1 MIIIKSVTGGLRFS
15 TPINEGATR
24 KRALMGDD
32 LITLPFSVARPI
44 TFKIGDYADIEGFG
58 RFVITDTPQP
68 TYNETTGGYDYEL
81 KMEAQYRKWK
91 NKLLKFLPEVGASE
105 TTWVLTASIRVHA
118 EQVMANINALC
129 ELSESYLY
137 NGTTQWQISFEGMTD
152 EELTTAQV
160 VSYDSISILDG
171 LSAIAE
177 AFGIEYWVEDNTI
190 HFGRCEFGDTHIPL
204 EIGVNVESMTRN
216 NTGEPFATRLYVFG
230 SEKNLPATYRKD
242 LIFTI
247 DKVNGQLIT
256 DVARP
261 LRAEWFN
268 KDNYIYSDGSYQ
280 DYHVGFSLEQD
291 VYKDP
296 SYNDDSVLL
305 TTGNWEGVTH
315 RLDAVGTFDVGEY
328 NVSMGGFKP
337 RVIVTPT
344 NETNDWRG
352 IESIKGEVI
361 VYSGDTEIAR
371 TLPMG
376 VYIQSLDTEYVL
388 SFPDFEFTIEGAAKG
403 DISIVINLYAVFQH
417 IGEAHVSVDAF
428 ADKIINIRH
437 RRLIPGVKDVT
448 LKVVSGEKEGTI
460 IESCVFNPYFAK
472 EGTTAR
478 PILLPDGVTLQE
490 GDRFEIQN
498 IKSALVP
505 NAYYSASATLD
516 NNSEIV
522 QNGIVANRLMLP
534 EGTPYIDAY
543 DGLTAEEAVEDVV
556 IFEEIY
562 PQVESEITEV
572 SVDYVSSEDEADEKE
587 YPLYRFKTNTE
598 FSTDYYIE
606 GKTLSITI
614 ESGVLNG
621 WTFEVVYSEAR
632 EEFTI
637 VRDAENNVPN
647 EILCPVVGDKFKF
660 FNFNAAMM
668 SEVAVPEAE
677 NRLLEAG
684 KTYLAE
690 AMKDPSNYDCVMM
703 SDAMS
708 GYDGEVI
715 RPENALVLGLG
726 RRVRL
731 INLAYGSRNSRVIGY
746 EMPLDFPWDSPK
758 YTIGEKA
765 TYSRLG
771 AIEDKLDAIEV
782 SMGEKTYYSTSTGG
796 DSVVNVG
803 SSVYLIKAQDGTP
816 PSESNAYSAIRARRE
831 FTLRNFAETIPYQWA
846 FSKGLTIGNFVSTSS
861 GAIIDYAGNAEVK
874 SLISRGEIETKDKV
888 TAPLVIADK
897 ENDGA
902 VLSSSNFDGSSALAG
917 TGYGILKEGNS
928 YKMAIDYLTVRKG
941 MTVAELVIQEYKSVG
956 GVLVVSACNGEVE
969 KVHKWSNGVG
979 YDVYIKDFEDNPQ
992 FVAEDLVR
1000 CAQWD
1005 SETNSYVG
1013 YWVKVV
1019 AVPTDADGYKCLNL
1033 MASQFP
1039 EGVEPQVGDQLV
1051 QFGNTNDT
1059 SRQGL
1064 ILISVENGQPNVTAY
1079 DGIDS
1084 ADVNLLEKMCARLGD
1099 LNGIVIDKEKLQGY
1113 GLWTNNLYLSSKK
1126 VSDTFTEITNS
1137 ITQAQQ
1143 DASQALAGVA
1153 TANQNIVDINKRLDG
1168 VVENWFEE
1176 GAPIPDK
1183 YPSSEWVT
1191 ANDNLNHVG
1200 DTYTDILE
1208 YVDNDTTP
1216 TAGQSWRWVV
1226 AETEPTIGI
1235 DYRIID
1241 LPTGE
1246 TKYAYWTPIADSDA
1260 VKALLEASKAQY
1272 TADGK
1277 SRTFVSQPVPPYDE
1291 GDLWVQGTNGDILK
1305 CITARQEGESFSQ
1318 SDWAKASKYTDDTE
1332 TNALRTEVYSEFENV
1347 AGQFTSIQGEIT
1359 TIKDKQSG
1367 MATQI
1372 SEAET
1377 AITQNANQINL
1388 RATKT
1393 ELAETETKLQASID
1407 VNANAITS
1415 TVESLQSGGR
1425 NMLVGTNQ
1433 GKNGW
1438 SIYPSSTSGA
1448 GYSVHLDEFVIGE
1461 QGDTTDVNK
1470 GVYKG
1475 VIIVRDDTSTNTG
1488 FFRFQLR
1495 PELFVAGKEY
1505 TLSFD
1510 AKSVGG
1516 TEFKPLFNIMKG
1528 NGTDALLSG
1537 YLSSE
1542 FNDTIKPNEWSR
1554 LYLTFTPLASGTA
1567 DGGQVVFLA
1576 TGNGIAWSSIYVK
1589 NLQIE
1594 EGTIASPWSETLAD
1608 TEEKF
1613 SEIRQ
1618 TADNISLKVVE
1629 KGVANINHAIGTE
1642 VPYVRNSNFDSTNT
1656 NLTQMMYKVT
1666 GFKTGD
1672 MITASFDWE
1681 WEGLS
1686 WANASTSEVSVQFTD
1701 VYGYLGLGFRLKSG
1715 GANSGHHTATVT
1727 LGQKYNTSTDITTSD
1742 VAYVYI
1748 RLSKIAQSATDGYF
1762 RISNLKVE
1770 LGDEETAWTSR
1781 TDDLETA
1788 MVETGIDISHR
1799 KIVAKADNF
1808 EIRNNNGQVTAS
1820 VNEKGELASNSV
1832 FCRNT
1837 DETTMATTPY
1847 LTTLNRNG
1855 NGFLEF
1861 FYPLTRDNGNDN
1873 LAFQIGWDESTE
1885 SIFRFFNKSGVM
1897 TWKAGSEANL
1907 IDVTTLGGVVSTT
1920 EVALYKCVGTD
1931 RISALAEIMTTKSL
1945 ATTKLYKKT
1954 SQTND
1959 LVTTYYYTD
1968 SACTIFATGY
1978 YADGGVP
1985 RYAISTDGSSTKKY
1999 SRRVYTMTN
2008 GVASVSTYTWTED

>member
-1 MIIIKSVTGGLRFS
+1 
-15 TPINEGATR
+15 
-24 KRALMGDD
+24 MGDD
-32 LITLPFSVARPI
+32 YITLPFSVSRPI
-44 TFKIGDYADIEGFG
+44 AFKIGDYADVDGFG

-137 NGTTQWQISFEGMTD
+137 NGTTQWQISFDGMSD
-152 EELTTAQV
+152 EELTTAKV

-177 AFGIEYWVEDNTI
+177 AFGVEHWVEDNTI

-204 EIGVNVESMTRN
+204 EIDVNVESMTRN

-230 SEKNLPATYRKD
+230 SDKNLPATYRKD
-242 LIFTI
+242 LIFTV
-247 DKVNGQLIT
+247 DETNGQLIT
-256 DVARP
+256 DIARP

-280 DYHVGFSLEQD
+280 DYFVGFSVEQD
-291 VYKDP
+291 VSKDP

-305 TTGNWEGVTH
+305 STGNWGGVTF
-315 RLDAVGTFDVGEY
+315 RLDVGTFDIGEY
-328 NVSMGGFKP
+328 YVTMSSFRPRIVVTERTENVEWGADS
-337 RVIVTPT
+337 
-344 NETNDWRG
+344 WRG
-352 IESIKGEVI
+352 LESIKGEVI
-361 VYSGDTEIAR
+361 VYSGETEIAR

-460 IESCVFNPYFAK
+460 IEGCVFNPYFAK

-572 SVDYVSSEDEADEKE
+572 SVDYVSSEDETDIKE

-606 GKTLSITI
+606 GKTPSITI

-621 WTFEVVYSEAR
+621 WTFEVEYSEAR

-637 VRDAENNVPN
+637 FRDAENNVPN

-731 INLAYGSRNSRVIGY
+731 INLAYGSRDSRVIGY

-902 VLSSSNFDGSSALAG
+902 VLSSSDFDGSSALAG

-956 GVLVVSACNGEVE
+956 GVLVVSACNGEIE
-969 KVHKWSNGVG
+969 KVHKWSNGAG

-992 FVAEDLVR
+992 FVAGDLVR

-1051 QFGNTNDT
+1051 QFGNTSDT

-1064 ILISVENGQPNVTAY
+1064 IIISVENGQPNVTAY
-1079 DGIDS
+1079 DGID
-1084 ADVNLLEKMCARLGD
+1084 AIDVNLLDKMCARLGD
-1099 LNGIVIDKEKLQGY
+1099 LNGIVKDGKTLTGY

-1126 VSDTFTEITNS
+1126 VSDTFTEIADGIS
-1137 ITQAQQ
+1137 QAQT
-1143 DASQALAGVA
+1143 DASQALAGVT

-1226 AETEPTIGI
+1226 ADTEPTIGI

-1260 VKALLEASKAQY
+1260 VKALLEASKAQE

-1291 GDLWVQGTNGDILK
+1291 GDLWVQGNDGDILK
-1305 CITARQEGESFSQ
+1305 CIKARTEGESFSQ
-1318 SDWAKASKYTDDTE
+1318 SDWAKASKYTDDTATNTLE
-1332 TNALRTEVYSEFENV
+1332 TKVNSQFNV
-1347 AGQFTSIQGEIT
+1347 IDGNFSSIQTEIT
-1359 TIKDKQSG
+1359 TIKDNQSG

-1377 AITQNANQINL
+1377 AIAQNTNAINL

-1393 ELAETETKLQASID
+1393 ELGETESRLQASI
-1407 VNANAITS
+1407 NISAEAITS
-1415 TVESLQSGGR
+1415 EVSARE
-1425 NMLVGTNQ
+1425 
-1433 GKNGW
+1433 
-1438 SIYPSSTSGA
+1438 
-1448 GYSVHLDEFVIGE
+1448 E
-1461 QGDTTDVNK
+1461 GDK
-1470 GVYKG
+1470 
-1475 VIIVRDDTSTNTG
+1475 
-1488 FFRFQLR
+1488 
-1495 PELFVAGKEY
+1495 ELI
-1505 TLSFD
+1505 S
-1510 AKSVGG
+1510 
-1516 TEFKPLFNIMKG
+1516 
-1528 NGTDALLSG
+1528 
-1537 YLSSE
+1537 
-1542 FNDTIKPNEWSR
+1542 
-1554 LYLTFTPLASGTA
+1554 
-1567 DGGQVVFLA
+1567 
-1576 TGNGIAWSSIYVK
+1576 
-1589 NLQIE
+1589 QIE
-1594 EGTIASPWSETLAD
+1594 
-1608 TEEKF
+1608 
-1613 SEIRQ
+1613 Q
-1618 TADNISLKVVE
+1618 TAESISLKLSE
-1629 KGVANINHAIGTE
+1629 KALSNVNHAIGAEDAQEKNTGFDE
-1642 VPYVRNSNFDSTNT
+1642 SNA
-1656 NLTQMMYKVT
+1656 NLTQALYNVT

-1672 MITASFDWE
+1672 KITISFDWE

-1686 WANASTSEVSVQFTD
+1686 WPQASSEVTVQFSD
-1701 VYGYLGLGFRLKSG
+1701 VYGYKGVGFKLVDGDAKSG
-1715 GANSGHHTATVT
+1715 HYVSSLA
-1727 LGQKYNTSTDITTSD
+1727 LGQTYSVDPVANPPRDIVEDD
-1742 VAYVYI
+1742 VAFIYV
-1748 RLSKIAQSATDGYF
+1748 RFSLIAQSSEDGYF
-1762 RISNLKVE
+1762 KISNLKVE

-1781 TDDLETA
+1781 TGDLEAA
-1788 MVETGIDISHR
+1788 MEATGIDISKR
-1799 KIVAKADNF
+1799 QIIATADNF
-1808 EIRNNNGQVTAS
+1808 TIRNNEGDVTAS
-1820 VNEKGELASNSV
+1820 VNKEGEFSSNSV
-1832 FCRNT
+1832 LCRNT
-1837 DETTMATTPY
+1837 DDDTKEFTPF
-1847 LTTLNRNG
+1847 LTTLNRDG
-1855 NGFLEF
+1855 NGYLEF
-1861 FYPLTRDNGNDN
+1861 YYPLTEDNGNN
-1873 LAFQIGWDESTE
+1873 NIAFQIGWDQESE
-1885 SIFRFFNKSGVM
+1885 SIFRFYKKDGSLAWF
-1897 TWKAGSEANL
+1897 AGNEANL
-1907 IDVTTLGGVVSTT
+1907 IDSVGGKVTITTIEQHKCDDNIVLASNEIKTTASLSTTKIYKRAEQSAIDGVV
-1920 EVALYKCVGTD
+1920 
-1931 RISALAEIMTTKSL
+1931 
-1945 ATTKLYKKT
+1945 
-1954 SQTND
+1954 
-1959 LVTTYYYTD
+1959 TYSYYSD
-1968 SACTIFATGY
+1968 AQCNVPLSGNYADKDAMYNFATDEFGN
-1978 YADGGVP
+1978 AF
-1985 RYAISTDGSSTKKY
+1985 KY
-1999 SRRVYTMTN
+1999 VRRLYTYTN
-2008 GVASVSTYTWTED
+2008 GSLTSTRQIRFNE

>member
-32 LITLPFSVARPI
+32 LITLPFSVPRPI
-44 TFKIGDYADIEGFG
+44 AFKIGDYADVDGFG

-129 ELSESYLY
+129 ESSESYLY
-137 NGTTQWQISFEGMTD
+137 NGTTQWQISFDEMSD

-177 AFGIEYWVEDNTI
+177 AFGVEYWVEDNTI
-190 HFGRCEFGDTHIPL
+190 HFGRCEYGDTHIPL

-242 LIFTI
+242 LIFII

-296 SYNDDSVLL
+296 SYYDDSVLL

-328 NVSMGGFKP
+328 NVSMVGFKP

-371 TLPMG
+371 TSPSA
-376 VYIQSLDTEYVL
+376 VYIQNIGTEYTL
-388 SFPDFEFTIEGAAKG
+388 TFSDFDFTIEGASKP

-417 IGEAHVSVDAF
+417 IGEAHISVDAF
-428 ADKIINIRH
+428 ADNIINIRH
-437 RRLIPGVKDVT
+437 KRLIPGVKDIT

-460 IESCVFNPYFAK
+460 IEGCVFNPYFAK

-587 YPLYRFKTNTE
+587 YPQYKFKTNTK
-598 FSTDYYIE
+598 FSTEYYIE

-621 WTFEVVYSEAR
+621 WTFEVIYSEAR

-731 INLAYGSRNSRVIGY
+731 INLAYGSRDSRVIGY

-771 AIEDKLDAIEV
+771 TIEDKLDAIEV
-782 SMGEKTYYSTSTGG
+782 SMGGKTYFTTSTGG
-796 DSVVNVG
+796 DSIVNVG

-816 PSESNAYSAIRARRE
+816 PSESNAYSAIRSRRE
-831 FTLRNFAETIPYQWA
+831 FTLRNFAEIIPYQWK
-846 FSKGLTIGNFVSTSS
+846 FSKGIAIGNFVSTSS
-861 GAIIDYAGNAEVK
+861 GAAFDYAGNAEVN
-874 SLISRGEIETKDKV
+874 SLVSRGAIN
-888 TAPLVIADK
+888 APLVIADK
-897 ENDGA
+897 ESDGT
-902 VLSSSNFDGSSALAG
+902 VLSSSDFDGSSALAG

-956 GVLVVSACNGEVE
+956 GVLVVSACNGEIE
-969 KVHKWSNGVG
+969 KVHKWSNGEG

-992 FVAEDLVR
+992 FVAGDLVR
-1000 CAQWD
+1000 CAKWD
-1005 SETNSYVG
+1005 SEANSYVG

-1051 QFGNTNDT
+1051 QFGNTNNT

-1064 ILISVENGQPNVTAY
+1064 IIISVENGQPNVTAY
-1079 DGIDS
+1079 DGID
-1084 ADVNLLEKMCARLGD
+1084 AIDVNLLDKMCARLGD
-1099 LNGIVIDKEKLQGY
+1099 LNGIVIDEEELQGY

-1126 VSDTFTEITNS
+1126 VSEAFDEITNS

-1183 YPSSEWVT
+1183 YPSSEWIT

-1235 DYRIID
+1235 DFRIID

-1332 TNALRTEVYSEFENV
+1332 TNKLRTEVYSEFENV

-1359 TIKDKQSG
+1359 TIKDNQSG
-1367 MATQI
+1367 MDTQI

-1377 AITQNANQINL
+1377 AIAQNTNAINL

-1393 ELAETETKLQASID
+1393 ELGEVEKALQASINI
-1407 VNANAITS
+1407 NAEAITS
-1415 TVESLQSGGR
+1415 EVSARE
-1425 NMLVGTNQ
+1425 
-1433 GKNGW
+1433 
-1438 SIYPSSTSGA
+1438 
-1448 GYSVHLDEFVIGE
+1448 E
-1461 QGDTTDVNK
+1461 GDK
-1470 GVYKG
+1470 
-1475 VIIVRDDTSTNTG
+1475 
-1488 FFRFQLR
+1488 
-1495 PELFVAGKEY
+1495 ELI
-1505 TLSFD
+1505 S
-1510 AKSVGG
+1510 
-1516 TEFKPLFNIMKG
+1516 
-1528 NGTDALLSG
+1528 
-1537 YLSSE
+1537 
-1542 FNDTIKPNEWSR
+1542 
-1554 LYLTFTPLASGTA
+1554 
-1567 DGGQVVFLA
+1567 
-1576 TGNGIAWSSIYVK
+1576 
-1589 NLQIE
+1589 QIE
-1594 EGTIASPWSETLAD
+1594 
-1608 TEEKF
+1608 
-1613 SEIRQ
+1613 Q
-1618 TADNISLKVVE
+1618 TAESISLKLSE
-1629 KGVANINHAIGTE
+1629 KALSNVNHAIGTE
-1642 VPYVRNSNFDSTNT
+1642 DAKEKNTGFDESNA
-1656 NLTQMMYKVT
+1656 NLTQALYNVT

-1672 MITASFDWE
+1672 KITISFDWE

-1686 WANASTSEVSVQFTD
+1686 WPQASSEVTVQFSD
-1701 VYGYLGLGFRLKSG
+1701 VYGYKGVGFKLVDGDAKSG
-1715 GANSGHHTATVT
+1715 HYVSSLT
-1727 LGQKYNTSTDITTSD
+1727 LGQTYSADPVANPPRDIVEDD
-1742 VAYVYI
+1742 VAFIYV
-1748 RLSKIAQSATDGYF
+1748 RFSLIAQSSEDGYF
-1762 RISNLKVE
+1762 KISNLKVE

-1781 TDDLETA
+1781 TGDLEAA
-1788 MVETGIDISHR
+1788 MEATGIDINKR
-1799 KIVAKADNF
+1799 QIIATADNF
-1808 EIRNNNGQVTAS
+1808 TIRNNEGDVTAS
-1820 VNEKGELASNSV
+1820 VNKEGEFSSNSV
-1832 FCRNT
+1832 LCRNT
-1837 DETTMATTPY
+1837 DDDTKGFTPF
-1847 LTTLNRNG
+1847 LTTLNRDG
-1855 NGFLEF
+1855 NGYLEF
-1861 FYPLTRDNGNDN
+1861 YYPLTKDNGNN
-1873 LAFQIGWDESTE
+1873 NIAFQIGWDQESE
-1885 SIFRFFNKSGVM
+1885 SIFRFYKKDGSLAWF
-1897 TWKAGSEANL
+1897 AGNEANL
-1907 IDVTTLGGVVSTT
+1907 IDSVGGKVTITTIEQHKCDDNIVLASNEIKTTASLSTT
-1920 EVALYKCVGTD
+1920 KIYK
-1931 RISALAEIMTTKSL
+1931 RAEQSAIDGA
-1945 ATTKLYKKT
+1945 
-1954 SQTND
+1954 
-1959 LVTTYYYTD
+1959 VTYSYYSDAQCNVPLSGNYAD
-1968 SACTIFATGY
+1968 KDAMYNFATDEFRNTY
-1978 YADGGVP
+1978 
-1985 RYAISTDGSSTKKY
+1985 KY
-1999 SRRVYTMTN
+1999 VRRLYTYTN
-2008 GVASVSTYTWTED
+2008 GSLTSTRQIRFNE

>member
-32 LITLPFSVARPI
+32 LITLPFSVSRPI
-44 TFKIGDYADIEGFG
+44 AFKIGDYADIEGFG

-91 NKLLKFLPEVGASE
+91 NKLLKFLPQVGASE
-105 TTWVLTASIRVHA
+105 TSWVLTASITVHA

-129 ELSESYLY
+129 ESSESYLY
-137 NGTTQWQISFEGMTD
+137 NGSTQWQISFDGMSD

-177 AFGIEYWVEDNTI
+177 AFGVEYWVEDNTI
-190 HFGRCEFGDTHIPL
+190 HFGRCEYGDTHIPL
-204 EIGVNVESMTRN
+204 EIGVNVESMSRN

-280 DYHVGFSLEQD
+280 DYHVGFSLAQD

-296 SYNDDSVLL
+296 SYYDDSVLL

-371 TLPMG
+371 TSPSA
-376 VYIQSLDTEYVL
+376 VYIQSIGTEYTL
-388 SFPDFEFTIEGAAKG
+388 TFSDFDFTIEGASKQY
-403 DISIVINLYAVFQH
+403 ISIVINLYAVFQH
-417 IGEAHVSVDAF
+417 IGEAHIAVDAF
-428 ADKIINIRH
+428 ADNIINIRH
-437 RRLIPGVKDVT
+437 RRLIPGVKDIT

-460 IESCVFNPYFAK
+460 IEGCVFNPYFAK

-498 IKSALVP
+498 IKLALVP

-522 QNGIVANRLMLP
+522 QNGIVSNRLMLP

-572 SVDYVSSEDEADEKE
+572 SVDYVSSEDGTDEKE
-587 YPLYRFKTNTE
+587 YPQYKFKTNTK
-598 FSTDYYIE
+598 FSTEYYIE
-606 GKTLSITI
+606 GETLSITI

-621 WTFEVVYSEAR
+621 WTFEVAYSEAR

-731 INLAYGSRNSRVIGY
+731 INLAYGSRDSRVIGY

-782 SMGEKTYYSTSTGG
+782 SMGGKTYFTTSTGG
-796 DSVVNVG
+796 DSIVNVG

-816 PSESNAYSAIRARRE
+816 PSESNAYSAIRSRRE
-831 FTLRNFAETIPYQWA
+831 FTLRNFAETIPYQWR
-846 FSKGLTIGNFVSTSS
+846 FSKGIAIGNFVSTSS
-861 GAIIDYAGNAEVK
+861 GAAFDYAGNAEVN
-874 SLISRGEIETKDKV
+874 SLVSRGAIN
-888 TAPLVIADK
+888 APLVIADK
-897 ENDGA
+897 ESDGT
-902 VLSSSNFDGSSALAG
+902 VLSSNDFDGTSALTG
-917 TGYGILKEGNS
+917 TGYGISKEGNI
-928 YKMAIDYLTVRKG
+928 YRMAIDYLTVRKG
-941 MTVAELVIQEYKSVG
+941 MSVAVLVIQEYKSLG
-956 GVLVVSACNGEVE
+956 GVLVVSACNGEIE
-969 KVHKWSNGVG
+969 KVHKWSNGGG
-979 YDVYIKDFEDNPQ
+979 YDVYIKDFEENPQ
-992 FVAEDLVR
+992 FVAGDLVR
-1000 CAQWD
+1000 CAKWD

-1019 AVPTDADGYKCLNL
+1019 AVPTNADGYKCLNL

-1051 QFGNTNDT
+1051 QFGNTEDT

-1064 ILISVENGQPNVTAY
+1064 IIISVENGHPNVTAY
-1079 DGIDS
+1079 DGID
-1084 ADVNLLEKMCARLGD
+1084 AIDVNLLDKMCARLGD
-1099 LNGIVIDKEKLQGY
+1099 LNGIVKDDKTLTGY
-1113 GLWTNNLYLSSKK
+1113 GLWTNNLYLSSATTTQ
-1126 VSDTFTEITNS
+1126 TFEEITAS
-1137 ITQAQQ
+1137 IS
-1143 DASQALAGVA
+1143 SQFEA
-1153 TANQNIVDINKRLDG
+1153 VDGL
-1168 VVENWFEE
+1168 
-1176 GAPIPDK
+1176 
-1183 YPSSEWVT
+1183 
-1191 ANDNLNHVG
+1191 
-1200 DTYTDILE
+1200 
-1208 YVDNDTTP
+1208 
-1216 TAGQSWRWVV
+1216 
-1226 AETEPTIGI
+1226 
-1235 DYRIID
+1235 
-1241 LPTGE
+1241 
-1246 TKYAYWTPIADSDA
+1246 
-1260 VKALLEASKAQY
+1260 
-1272 TADGK
+1272 
-1277 SRTFVSQPVPPYDE
+1277 
-1291 GDLWVQGTNGDILK
+1291 
-1305 CITARQEGESFSQ
+1305 
-1318 SDWAKASKYTDDTE
+1318 
-1332 TNALRTEVYSEFENV
+1332 
-1347 AGQFTSIQGEIT
+1347 FTSVQKEIT
-1359 TIKDKQSG
+1359 SIKDNQSG
-1367 MATQI
+1367 MATQL

-1377 AITQNANQINL
+1377 AIAQNANQINL

-1393 ELAETETKLQASID
+1393 ELGEAEKSLQASINI
-1407 VNANAITS
+1407 NAEAITS
-1415 TVESLQSGGR
+1415 EVSARE
-1425 NMLVGTNQ
+1425 
-1433 GKNGW
+1433 
-1438 SIYPSSTSGA
+1438 
-1448 GYSVHLDEFVIGE
+1448 E
-1461 QGDTTDVNK
+1461 GDK
-1470 GVYKG
+1470 
-1475 VIIVRDDTSTNTG
+1475 
-1488 FFRFQLR
+1488 
-1495 PELFVAGKEY
+1495 ELI
-1505 TLSFD
+1505 S
-1510 AKSVGG
+1510 
-1516 TEFKPLFNIMKG
+1516 
-1528 NGTDALLSG
+1528 
-1537 YLSSE
+1537 
-1542 FNDTIKPNEWSR
+1542 
-1554 LYLTFTPLASGTA
+1554 
-1567 DGGQVVFLA
+1567 
-1576 TGNGIAWSSIYVK
+1576 
-1589 NLQIE
+1589 QIE
-1594 EGTIASPWSETLAD
+1594 
-1608 TEEKF
+1608 
-1613 SEIRQ
+1613 Q
-1618 TADNISLKVVE
+1618 TAESISLKLSE
-1629 KGVANINHAIGTE
+1629 KALSNVNHAIGTE
-1642 VPYVRNSNFDSTNT
+1642 NAKEKNTGFDESNA
-1656 NLTQMMYKVT
+1656 NLTQALYNVT

-1672 MITASFDWE
+1672 KITISFDWE

-1686 WANASTSEVSVQFTD
+1686 WPQASSEVTVQFSD
-1701 VYGYLGLGFRLKSG
+1701 VYGYKGVGFKLVDGDAKSG
-1715 GANSGHHTATVT
+1715 HYVSTLT
-1727 LGQKYNTSTDITTSD
+1727 LGQTYSADPVANPPRNIVEDD
-1742 VAYVYI
+1742 VAFIYV
-1748 RLSKIAQSATDGYF
+1748 RFSLIAQSSEDGYF
-1762 RISNLKVE
+1762 KISNLKVE
-1770 LGDEETAWTSR
+1770 LGEEETAWTSR
-1781 TDDLETA
+1781 TGDLEAA
-1788 MVETGIDISHR
+1788 MEATGIDINKR
-1799 KIVAKADNF
+1799 QIIATADNF
-1808 EIRNNNGQVTAS
+1808 TIRNNEGDVTAS
-1820 VNEKGELASNSV
+1820 VNKEGEFSSNSV
-1832 FCRNT
+1832 LCRNT
-1837 DETTMATTPY
+1837 DDDTKEFTPF
-1847 LTTLNRNG
+1847 LTTLNRDG
-1855 NGFLEF
+1855 NGYLEF
-1861 FYPLTRDNGNDN
+1861 YYPLTKDNGNN
-1873 LAFQIGWDESTE
+1873 NIAFQIGWDQESE
-1885 SIFRFFNKSGVM
+1885 SIFRFYKKDGSLAWF
-1897 TWKAGSEANL
+1897 AGNEANL
-1907 IDVTTLGGVVSTT
+1907 IDSVGGKVTITTIEQHKCDDNIILASNEIKTTASLSTTKIYKRAEQSAIDGVV
-1920 EVALYKCVGTD
+1920 
-1931 RISALAEIMTTKSL
+1931 
-1945 ATTKLYKKT
+1945 
-1954 SQTND
+1954 
-1959 LVTTYYYTD
+1959 TYSYYSD
-1968 SACTIFATGY
+1968 AQCNVPLSGNYADKDAMYNFATDEFGNAY
-1978 YADGGVP
+1978 
-1985 RYAISTDGSSTKKY
+1985 KY
-1999 SRRVYTMTN
+1999 VRRLYTYTN
-2008 GVASVSTYTWTED
+2008 GSLTSTRQIRFNE

>member
-32 LITLPFSVARPI
+32 LITLPFSVSRPI
-44 TFKIGDYADIEGFG
+44 AFKIGDYADIEGFG

-105 TTWVLTASIRVHA
+105 TSWVLTASITVHA

-137 NGTTQWQISFEGMTD
+137 NGTTQWQISFDGMSD
-152 EELTTAQV
+152 EELTTAKV

-204 EIGVNVESMTRN
+204 EIDVNVESMTRN

-230 SEKNLPATYRKD
+230 SDKNLPATYRKD
-242 LIFTI
+242 LIFTV
-247 DKVNGQLIT
+247 DETNGQLIT
-256 DVARP
+256 DIARP

-280 DYHVGFSLEQD
+280 DYFVGFSVEQD
-291 VYKDP
+291 VSKDP

-305 TTGNWEGVTH
+305 STGNWGGVTF
-315 RLDAVGTFDVGEY
+315 RLDVGTFDIGEY
-328 NVSMGGFKP
+328 YVTMSSFRPRIVVTERTENVEWGADS
-337 RVIVTPT
+337 
-344 NETNDWRG
+344 WRG
-352 IESIKGEVI
+352 LESIKGEVI
-361 VYSGDTEIAR
+361 VYSGETEIAR

-376 VYIQSLDTEYVL
+376 VYIQNIGTEYTL
-388 SFPDFEFTIEGAAKG
+388 TFSDFDFTIEGASKQ

-417 IGEAHVSVDAF
+417 IGEAHISVDAF
-428 ADKIINIRH
+428 ADNIINIRH
-437 RRLIPGVKDVT
+437 KRLIPGVKDIT

-460 IESCVFNPYFAK
+460 IEGCVFNPYFAK

-572 SVDYVSSEDEADEKE
+572 SVNYVSSEDETDEKE
-587 YPLYRFKTNTE
+587 YPQYKFKTNTK
-598 FSTDYYIE
+598 FSTEYYIE
-606 GKTLSITI
+606 GETLSITI

-637 VRDAENNVPN
+637 TRDAENNVPN

-731 INLAYGSRNSRVIGY
+731 INLAYGSRDSRVIGY

-846 FSKGLTIGNFVSTSS
+846 FSKGLTIGDFVSTSS
-861 GAIIDYAGNAEVK
+861 GAIIDYAGNAEVN

-902 VLSSSNFDGSSALAG
+902 VLSSSDFDGSSVLTG
-917 TGYGILKEGNS
+917 TGYGIVKEGNN

-941 MTVAELVIQEYKSVG
+941 MSVAELVIQEYKSVG
-956 GVLVVSACNGEVE
+956 GVLVVSACNGEIEQVVE
-969 KVHKWSNGVG
+969 DGNNLNI
-979 YDVYIKDFEDNPQ
+979 YIKDWEKHPQ
-992 FVAEDLVR
+992 FVANDIAR
-1000 CAQWD
+1000 CSYWNDAQNTYLNYFLSVTNVLTDDEGKTYIQCTFDFENSD
-1005 SETNSYVG
+1005 SALP
-1013 YWVKVV
+1013 KI
-1019 AVPTDADGYKCLNL
+1019 
-1033 MASQFP
+1033 
-1039 EGVEPQVGDQLV
+1039 GDNLV
-1051 QFGNTNDT
+1051 QWGNTTDT

-1079 DGIDS
+1079 DGID
-1084 ADVNLLEKMCARLGD
+1084 ATDVDMLEKMCARLGD
-1099 LNGIVIDKEKLQGY
+1099 LNNIVIDEEELQGY

-1126 VSDTFTEITNS
+1126 VSTNS

-1153 TANQNIVDINKRLDG
+1153 TANQNIVDINRRLDG

-1176 GAPIPDK
+1176 GYPDIDS
-1183 YPSSEWVT
+1183 YPVTEWET
-1191 ANDNLNHVG
+1191 DNEKLNHIG
-1200 DTYTDILE
+1200 DTFTNIQEYQNDI
-1208 YVDNDTTP
+1208 TTP
-1216 TAGQSWRWVV
+1216 DAGKSWRWVS
-1226 AETEPTIGI
+1226 ATTAPTITEAYVVVNDNGV
-1235 DYRIID
+1235 
-1241 LPTGE
+1241 
-1246 TKYAYWTPIADSDA
+1246 TKYLYWTPIADSDA
-1260 VKALLEASKAQY
+1260 VKALLEASKAQD

-1318 SDWAKASKYTDDTE
+1318 SDWAKASKYTDDTA
-1332 TNALRTEVYSEFENV
+1332 TNALGTKVYSKFENV

-1377 AITQNANQINL
+1377 AIAQNANQINL

-1393 ELAETETKLQASID
+1393 ELGEVEKALQASINI
-1407 VNANAITS
+1407 NAEAITS
-1415 TVESLQSGGR
+1415 EVSARE
-1425 NMLVGTNQ
+1425 
-1433 GKNGW
+1433 
-1438 SIYPSSTSGA
+1438 
-1448 GYSVHLDEFVIGE
+1448 E
-1461 QGDTTDVNK
+1461 GDK
-1470 GVYKG
+1470 
-1475 VIIVRDDTSTNTG
+1475 
-1488 FFRFQLR
+1488 
-1495 PELFVAGKEY
+1495 ELI
-1505 TLSFD
+1505 S
-1510 AKSVGG
+1510 
-1516 TEFKPLFNIMKG
+1516 
-1528 NGTDALLSG
+1528 
-1537 YLSSE
+1537 
-1542 FNDTIKPNEWSR
+1542 
-1554 LYLTFTPLASGTA
+1554 
-1567 DGGQVVFLA
+1567 
-1576 TGNGIAWSSIYVK
+1576 
-1589 NLQIE
+1589 QIE
-1594 EGTIASPWSETLAD
+1594 
-1608 TEEKF
+1608 
-1613 SEIRQ
+1613 Q
-1618 TADNISLKVVE
+1618 TAESISLKLSE
-1629 KGVANINHAIGTE
+1629 KALSNVNHAIGTE
-1642 VPYVRNSNFDSTNT
+1642 DAKEKNTGFDESNA
-1656 NLTQMMYKVT
+1656 NLTQALYNVT

-1672 MITASFDWE
+1672 KITISFDWE

-1686 WANASTSEVSVQFTD
+1686 WPQASSEVTVQFSD
-1701 VYGYLGLGFRLKSG
+1701 VYGYKGVGFKLVDGDAKSG
-1715 GANSGHHTATVT
+1715 HYVSSLT
-1727 LGQKYNTSTDITTSD
+1727 LGQTYSADPVANPPRDIVEDD
-1742 VAYVYI
+1742 VAFIYV
-1748 RLSKIAQSATDGYF
+1748 RFSLIAQSSEDGYF
-1762 RISNLKVE
+1762 KISNLKVE

-1781 TDDLETA
+1781 TGDLEAA
-1788 MVETGIDISHR
+1788 MEATGIDINKR
-1799 KIVAKADNF
+1799 QIIATADNF
-1808 EIRNNNGQVTAS
+1808 TIRNNEGDVTAS
-1820 VNEKGELASNSV
+1820 VNKEGEFSSNSV
-1832 FCRNT
+1832 LCRNT
-1837 DETTMATTPY
+1837 DDDTKEFTPF
-1847 LTTLNRNG
+1847 LTTLNRDG
-1855 NGFLEF
+1855 NGYLEF
-1861 FYPLTRDNGNDN
+1861 YYPLTKDNGNN
-1873 LAFQIGWDESTE
+1873 NIAFQIGWDQESE
-1885 SIFRFFNKSGVM
+1885 SIFRFYKKDGSLAWF
-1897 TWKAGSEANL
+1897 AGNEANL
-1907 IDVTTLGGVVSTT
+1907 IDSVGGKVTITTIEQHKCDDNIVLASNEIKTTASLSTT
-1920 EVALYKCVGTD
+1920 KIYK
-1931 RISALAEIMTTKSL
+1931 RAEQSAIDGA
-1945 ATTKLYKKT
+1945 
-1954 SQTND
+1954 
-1959 LVTTYYYTD
+1959 VTYSYYSDAQCNVPLSGNYAD
-1968 SACTIFATGY
+1968 KDAMYNFATDEFGNPY
-1978 YADGGVP
+1978 
-1985 RYAISTDGSSTKKY
+1985 KY
-1999 SRRVYTMTN
+1999 VRRLYTYTN
-2008 GVASVSTYTWTED
+2008 GSLTSTRQIRFNE

>member
-1 MIIIKSVTGGLRFS
+1 
-15 TPINEGATR
+15 
-24 KRALMGDD
+24 MGDD
-32 LITLPFSVARPI
+32 YITLPFSVSRPI
-44 TFKIGDYADIEGFG
+44 AFKIGDYADVEGFG

-137 NGTTQWQISFEGMTD
+137 NGTTQWQISFDGMSD
-152 EELTTAQV
+152 EELTTAKV

-204 EIGVNVESMTRN
+204 EIGVNVESMSRN

-352 IESIKGEVI
+352 LESIKGEVI
-361 VYSGDTEIAR
+361 VYSGETEIAR

-388 SFPDFEFTIEGAAKG
+388 SFPDFEFTIGGAAKG

-460 IESCVFNPYFAK
+460 IEGCVFNPYFAK

-572 SVDYVSSEDEADEKE
+572 SVNYVSSEDETDEKE
-587 YPLYRFKTNTE
+587 YPQYKFKTNTK
-598 FSTDYYIE
+598 FSTEYYIE
-606 GKTLSITI
+606 GETLSITI

-731 INLAYGSRNSRVIGY
+731 INLAYGSRDSRVIGY

-902 VLSSSNFDGSSALAG
+902 VLSSSDFDGSSALAG
-917 TGYGILKEGNS
+917 TGYGIMKEGNS

-941 MTVAELVIQEYKSVG
+941 MSVAVLVIQEYKSLG
-956 GVLVVSACNGEVE
+956 GVLVVSACNGEIE
-969 KVHKWSNGVG
+969 KVYKWSNGAG

-992 FVAEDLVR
+992 FVAGDLVR
-1000 CAQWD
+1000 CAKWD
-1005 SETNSYVG
+1005 SEANSYVG

-1051 QFGNTNDT
+1051 QFGNTNDA

-1099 LNGIVIDKEKLQGY
+1099 LNGIVIDEEELQGY

-1153 TANQNIVDINKRLDG
+1153 TANQNIVDINRRLDG

-1183 YPSSEWVT
+1183 YPSSEWIT

-1305 CITARQEGESFSQ
+1305 CIIARQEGESFSQ
-1318 SDWAKASKYTDDTE
+1318 SDWAKASKYTDDTA

-1359 TIKDKQSG
+1359 TIKDNQSG

-1377 AITQNANQINL
+1377 AIAQNTNAINL

-1393 ELAETETKLQASID
+1393 ELGEAEKSLQASINI
-1407 VNANAITS
+1407 NAEAITS
-1415 TVESLQSGGR
+1415 EVSARE
-1425 NMLVGTNQ
+1425 
-1433 GKNGW
+1433 
-1438 SIYPSSTSGA
+1438 
-1448 GYSVHLDEFVIGE
+1448 E
-1461 QGDTTDVNK
+1461 GDK
-1470 GVYKG
+1470 
-1475 VIIVRDDTSTNTG
+1475 
-1488 FFRFQLR
+1488 
-1495 PELFVAGKEY
+1495 ELI
-1505 TLSFD
+1505 S
-1510 AKSVGG
+1510 
-1516 TEFKPLFNIMKG
+1516 
-1528 NGTDALLSG
+1528 
-1537 YLSSE
+1537 
-1542 FNDTIKPNEWSR
+1542 
-1554 LYLTFTPLASGTA
+1554 
-1567 DGGQVVFLA
+1567 
-1576 TGNGIAWSSIYVK
+1576 
-1589 NLQIE
+1589 QIE
-1594 EGTIASPWSETLAD
+1594 
-1608 TEEKF
+1608 
-1613 SEIRQ
+1613 Q
-1618 TADNISLKVVE
+1618 TAESISLKLSE
-1629 KGVANINHAIGTE
+1629 KALSNVNHAIGTE
-1642 VPYVRNSNFDSTNT
+1642 NAKEKNTGFDESNA
-1656 NLTQMMYKVT
+1656 NLTQALYNVT

-1672 MITASFDWE
+1672 KITISFDWE

-1686 WANASTSEVSVQFTD
+1686 WPQASSEVTVQFSD
-1701 VYGYLGLGFRLKSG
+1701 VYGYKGVGFKLVDGDAKSG
-1715 GANSGHHTATVT
+1715 HYVSSLT
-1727 LGQKYNTSTDITTSD
+1727 LGQTYSADPVANPPRDIVEDD
-1742 VAYVYI
+1742 VAFIYV
-1748 RLSKIAQSATDGYF
+1748 RFSLIAQSSEDGYF
-1762 RISNLKVE
+1762 KISNLKVE

-1781 TDDLETA
+1781 TGDLEAA
-1788 MVETGIDISHR
+1788 MEATGIDINKR
-1799 KIVAKADNF
+1799 QIIATADNF
-1808 EIRNNNGQVTAS
+1808 TIRNNEGDVTAS
-1820 VNEKGELASNSV
+1820 VNKEGEFSSNSV
-1832 FCRNT
+1832 LCRNT
-1837 DETTMATTPY
+1837 DDDTKEFTPF
-1847 LTTLNRNG
+1847 LTTLNRDG
-1855 NGFLEF
+1855 NGYLEF
-1861 FYPLTRDNGNDN
+1861 YYPLTKDNGNN
-1873 LAFQIGWDESTE
+1873 NIAFQIGWDQESE
-1885 SIFRFFNKSGVM
+1885 SIFRFYKKDGSLAWF
-1897 TWKAGSEANL
+1897 AGNEANL
-1907 IDVTTLGGVVSTT
+1907 IDSVGGKVTITTIEQHKCDDNIVLASNEIKTTASLSTT
-1920 EVALYKCVGTD
+1920 KIYK
-1931 RISALAEIMTTKSL
+1931 RAEQSAIDGA
-1945 ATTKLYKKT
+1945 
-1954 SQTND
+1954 
-1959 LVTTYYYTD
+1959 VTYSYYSDAQCNVPLSGNYAD
-1968 SACTIFATGY
+1968 KDAMYNFATNEFGNTY
-1978 YADGGVP
+1978 
-1985 RYAISTDGSSTKKY
+1985 KY
-1999 SRRVYTMTN
+1999 VRRLYTYTN
-2008 GVASVSTYTWTED
+2008 GSLTSTRQIRFNE